1 MQMPSQCPVC
11 SAYSLAPDREVTAL
25 VAVCD
30 VLVYKALEALGKYIV
45 RAERSRFAVLGTK
58 PFHEAHTIW
67 STDDQTVDKACRWAW
82 DVVPAL
88 LNVYGPSGRVA
99 AEDVT
104 STLDSYVHDL
114 AITGT
119 PHSIEELNYR
129 LSTKLGVGETSH
141 G

>member
-1 MQMPSQCPVC
+1 MQIPSQCPVC

-45 RAERSRFAVLGTK
+45 RQDRSRFNELGGR
-58 PFHEAHTIW
+58 PFYLAHTLW
-67 STDDQTVDKACRWAW
+67 QPTDEIVDKACRWAW

-88 LNVYGPSGRVA
+88 LNVYGPSGMIA
-99 AEDVT
+99 ADDVVN
-104 STLDSYVHDL
+104 TLNSYVHDL

-119 PHSIEELNYR
+119 PHTLKELNYR
-129 LSTKLGVGETSH
+129 LTTRLGLESTDG
-141 G
+141 